1 LVLKNLITLA
11 DKNNAPAKFTWD
23 ELNSRVKSLQN
34 QELDYYTFLSYM
46 DQDPLVKALVV
57 HFDDNGLE
65 LKSKNS
71 TISPDTDQGGQEVSK
86 MAKRAT
92 QKRRG

>member
-1 LVLKNLITLA
+1 M
-11 DKNNAPAKFTWD
+11 
-23 ELNSRVKSLQN
+23 KSFQN
-34 QELDYYTFLSYM
+34 QELDYYTFLSYA
-46 DQDPLVKALVV
+46 DQNPLVKALVV

-71 TISPDTDQGGQEVSK
+71 TISPDREHDSGEVNK